1 MSSWGEE
8 GSVLP
13 RILFNSRSGYLVEA
27 ELRVRPSPP
36 STEWAD
42 DIQFCI
48 KIRERDTPRA

>member
-13 RILFNSRSGYLVEA
+13 GILFNSRPGCLVEA
-27 ELRVRPSPP
+27 ELRVRPSLP
-36 STEWAD
+36 STEWVD

>member
-13 RILFNSRSGYLVEA
+13 RILFDLRPGCLVEA
-27 ELRVRPSPP
+27 ELRVHPSLP

>member
-27 ELRVRPSPP
+27 ELRVRPSLP
-36 STEWAD
+36 STEWVD